1 MQQQHQPPVQGF
13 LVWGSFGSR
22 LQCKDDDDVE
32 RKWQESTT
40 VRSHIDERICPY
52 QGGGR
57 SAGGGG
63 AGHVVFRRKTRKD
76 LSVGMRKARSS
87 PGEGSIFFLWVSFH
101 IIPHLV

>member
-1 MQQQHQPPVQGF
+1 M
-13 LVWGSFGSR
+13 GSV
-22 LQCKDDDDVE
+22 QCKDDDDVE

-87 PGEGSIFFLWVSFH
+87 PGEGSIFFLWVPFH